1 MDYRRIYLSWILTY
15 ALVALA
21 PVPANALA
29 ALPQSQDKRPL
40 RSNEPLEAVVSDLE
54 SFIQERMAED
64 GIPGLSIALVRDFQ
78 VVWTAGFGVKN
89 NIGGGPVTPATAF
102 EAASISKV
110 VTAYAA
116 LRLVDQGRLSLN
128 APIVSSLDQPWLP
141 PSEFGDQITLRHL
154 ASHSSG
160 LTDQLIPVNKR
171 VTFRPGSR
179 FLYSGGG
186 AMYMQEAVEQASELR
201 LCKAGT
207 ELVFEPLGMASSSFV
222 NDANILP
229 RMANGHLSYAIPL
242 LAFLTPFGMF
252 FLVLALLSL
261 PARRILAGV
270 WRPNARLMLGIA
282 IVTWLVTLLVIAIT
296 VWKALPNIAVLNAVV
311 GTAFIVVLLI
321 LASLGHRFIAGKPAT
336 KPGTTL
342 AIVANITW
350 VLICAFGLVSIASA
364 IHGPVPRVPSPKP
377 SAVGSLRTTAPDL
390 ATFLIELA
398 RPQHLSP
405 ELAAEI
411 RRPQIRINDDF
422 SWGLGP
428 GIQHSAQGDA
438 LWQMGITFGSR
449 SVMVI
454 YPDQGLG
461 VVVLANSDR
470 GFPAAYDIAE
480 RVLRG
485 KAQYKNF

>member
-1 MDYRRIYLSWILTY
+1 MSWMLTF
-15 ALVALA
+15 AIVAFA
-21 PVPANALA
+21 SMPASALA
-29 ALPQSQDKRPL
+29 ALPQSQDEQPL
-40 RSNEPLEAVVSDLE
+40 RYNEPLEAVVSDLE
-54 SFIQERMAED
+54 AYVQERMAED

-89 NIGGGPVTPATAF
+89 RFTGGSVTPATAF
-102 EAASISKV
+102 EVASISKV

-128 APIVSSLDQPWLP
+128 APVASFLEEPWLP
-141 PSEFGDQITLRHL
+141 PSELGNQITLRHL

-160 LTDQLIPVNKR
+160 LTDQLLPVNKS

-186 AMYMQEAVEQASELR
+186 ALYMQEAVEQTSDLR
-201 LCKAGT
+201 LCKAGRD
-207 ELVFEPLGMASSSFV
+207 LVFEPLGMASSSFV

-229 RMANGHLSYAIPL
+229 RMANGHLNYAVPL

-252 FLVLALLSL
+252 FLVLVLLSL

-270 WRPNARLMLGIA
+270 WRPDARVMLGIA
-282 IVTWLVTLLVIAIT
+282 VVTWLVTLLVIALT
-296 VWKALPNIAVLNAVV
+296 VWKALPNVAVLNAIV
-311 GTAFIVVLLI
+311 GTIFLVILLI
-321 LASLGHRFIAGKPAT
+321 LASVGHRFIAGKPAT
-336 KPGTTL
+336 KPGTM
-342 AIVANITW
+342 AGIAANIAW
-350 VLICAFGLVSIASA
+350 VLICVFGLTLIARG
-364 IHGPVPRVPSPKP
+364 IHGPIPRGPSPPP
-377 SAVGSLRTTAPDL
+377 SAVGSLRATAPDL

-411 RRPQIRINDDF
+411 RRPQIRINEDF

-438 LWQMGITFGSR
+438 LWQMGIIFGSR
-449 SVMVI
+449 SVMLI
-454 YPDQGLG
+454 YPEHGLG
-461 VVVLANSDR
+461 AVVLTNSER

-480 RVLRG
+480 RALRG

>member
-1 MDYRRIYLSWILTY
+1 MLTY

-29 ALPQSQDKRPL
+29 ALPQSQDERPL

-54 SFIQERMAED
+54 GYIQERMAED

-89 NIGGGPVTPATAF
+89 KVAGGSVTPATAF
-102 EAASISKV
+102 EVASISKV

-116 LRLVDQGRLSLN
+116 LRLVDQGRLSLDG
-128 APIVSSLDQPWLP
+128 PIVSLLD
-141 PSEFGDQITLRHL
+141 GHL

-207 ELVFEPLGMASSSFV
+207 ELVFEPLGMESSSFV
-222 NDANILP
+222 NDASILP

-261 PARRILAGV
+261 PARRILAGI
-270 WRPNARLMLGIA
+270 WRPDARAMLGIA

-311 GTAFIVVLLI
+311 GTVFIVVLLI

-377 SAVGSLRTTAPDL
+377 SAVGSLRATAPDL

-398 RPQHLSP
+398 SPQHLSS

-449 SVMVI
+449 SVMII

-470 GFPAAYDIAE
+470 AFPAAYDIAE
-480 RVLRG
+480 RALRG
-485 KAQYKNF
+485 KAQYKYF